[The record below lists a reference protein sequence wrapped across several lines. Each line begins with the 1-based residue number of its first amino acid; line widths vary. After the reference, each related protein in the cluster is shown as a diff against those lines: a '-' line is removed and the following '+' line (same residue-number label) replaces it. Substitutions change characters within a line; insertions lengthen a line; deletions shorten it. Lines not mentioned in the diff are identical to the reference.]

1 MATIDS
7 LVEFLK
13 DFIAKVVEIIK
24 KVQEFKELTG
34 EEKMA
39 RVNAVAYDFFDKN
52 YDKYIKMNFIVKAYL
67 KKKLRKLIPT
77 ITQKIYDLIAMSIE
91 GITNKIK

>member
-7 LVEFLK
+7 LVEFVK
-13 DFIAKVVEIIK
+13 EFVAKVTEIIK

-52 YDKYIKMNFIVKAYL
+52 YDKIKMNFLVKAYL

-77 ITQKIYDLIAMSIE
+77 ITQKIYDLIATSIE
-91 GITNKIK
+91 GITNKLK